1 MLQQLAAPED
11 GRPRL
16 PGEAE
21 DAGDTYLGISN
32 KLTHGDMWSLLYEG

>member
-1 MLQQLAAPED
+1 MMLQQLAAPED

-32 KLTHGDMWSLLYEG
+32 KLTHGDMWSLL